1 LSVRLITA
9 RGAADNAAEKC
20 LLLGED
26 PGYGELFVLRAIRRG
41 LDTRDKVFR
50 SAGRGVSRDTVDQCM
65 NSALERGLIMY
76 HPAHNP
82 HKLERFILT
91 LTGFETVQ
99 HDELKSAPA
108 IQAQASSSKE
118 RVADKAL
125 GAALLA
131 VGLIVLFTGVAIAM
145 DFVNQ
150 PTPEVQVA
158 DLGPVDS
165 SEELQAAVL
174 NSVLSAMGPVFWA
187 SVRLG
192 ATALL
197 IFAGGL
203 VMARGITLFKS

>member
-1 LSVRLITA
+1 
-9 RGAADNAAEKC
+9 
-20 LLLGED
+20 LGED
-26 PGYGELFVLRAIRRG
+26 SGYGELFVLRAIRRG

-50 SAGRGVSRDTVDQCM
+50 SAGRGVSRETIDQCI

-82 HKLERFILT
+82 QKLERFILT

-99 HDELKSAPA
+99 REELKSAPA
-108 IQAQASSSKE
+108 IRTQASGLKE

-125 GAALLA
+125 GAVLLA
-131 VGLIVLFTGVAIAM
+131 VGLVVLFTGVALAM

-150 PTPEVQVA
+150 PAPKVQVA
-158 DLGPVDS
+158 DLGPVNS
-165 SEELQAAVL
+165 SEELQAAVM

-187 SVRLG
+187 SIKLG

>member
-1 LSVRLITA
+1 
-9 RGAADNAAEKC
+9 
-20 LLLGED
+20 LGED
-26 PGYGELFVLRAIRRG
+26 SGYGELFVLRAIRRG

-50 SAGRGVSRDTVDQCM
+50 SAGRGVSRDIVDQCI
-65 NSALERGLIMY
+65 NSALEAGLIMY

-82 HKLERFILT
+82 RKLERFILT

-99 HDELKSAPA
+99 REELKSAPVIRA
-108 IQAQASSSKE
+108 EGSGLKE
-118 RVADKAL
+118 RMADKAL

-131 VGLIVLFTGVAIAM
+131 VGLVVLFTGVALAM

-150 PTPEVQVA
+150 PTPKVEVP

-165 SEELQAAVL
+165 SEGLQAAVV
-174 NSVLSAMGPVFWA
+174 NSVLSAVGPVFWA
-187 SVRLG
+187 SVKLG